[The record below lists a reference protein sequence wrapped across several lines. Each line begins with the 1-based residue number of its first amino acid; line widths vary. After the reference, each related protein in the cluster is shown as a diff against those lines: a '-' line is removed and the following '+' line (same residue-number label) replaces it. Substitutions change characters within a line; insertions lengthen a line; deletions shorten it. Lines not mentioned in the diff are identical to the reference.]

1 MLILGPQLVAMGWLQ
16 KLGDRCQMV
25 QLERS
30 QTREGFAQH
39 VHTCPRAQT
48 GHLLRGQRWHFA
60 TSLLPRKNNRNG
72 FPSLPAFQQYMV
84 VWGVG
89 ALLGVENGVEHVPVL
104 QNRHLLLLLKKP
116 SLGCVR
122 PR

>member
-16 KLGDRCQMV
+16 NLGDRCQMV

-48 GHLLRGQRWHFA
+48 GDLLRGQRWHFA
-60 TSLLPRKNNRNG
+60 TSLLPRKNDRNG

-89 ALLGVENGVEHVPVL
+89 ALLGVE
-104 QNRHLLLLLKKP
+104 KWA
-116 SLGCVR
+116 
-122 PR
+122 